1 MDHYLSFH
9 PGMSV
14 ALPSFLASV
23 CRLRHG
29 AHCRQIDSPGFSSQ
43 EKKAVLGIVAAIA
56 VGSVVL
62 FGFERVA
69 RDPASTSFR
78 SVTNSNERAA
88 LDGWP

>member
-1 MDHYLSFH
+1 
-9 PGMSV
+9 
-14 ALPSFLASV
+14 
-23 CRLRHG
+23 
-29 AHCRQIDSPGFSSQ
+29 
-43 EKKAVLGIVAAIA
+43 
-56 VGSVVL
+56 VL